1 VTAIAEAPP
10 PVVADDRRVE
20 AGRILASARAA
31 TARRTRVVS
40 LAVFAV
46 GAFTFCLSVSIG
58 DYHIPLL
65 DVIKVLVGQGR
76 PDTDFIVR
84 TLRLPRAL
92 TGALVGAAFGMSG
105 AVFQSLARNPLA
117 SPDMIGITEG
127 ASAMAVASIVFWHA
141 STAQTAGYAFLGAL
155 LSAGAIY
162 LLAYR
167 KGVSPYRMVL
177 VGIGIGFALQSVIQY
192 VLTRA
197 QIYEAQ
203 KAVVWLTGS
212 LNARGWEHVRP
223 VSLAM
228 LVLVPC
234 CLLLGRQLQALQL
247 GEDTAVGLGIRS
259 GRIQAGLVL
268 CAVGLCAVA
277 TASAGP
283 VNFVAFMAPP
293 ISRRLTRSAGAGLV
307 PAALVGATLVLLAD
321 IGGRELFGAELP
333 VGVVT
338 GVIGAPYLLWLLARA
353 NRVGRGG

>member
-1 VTAIAEAPP
+1 VTAIAEAPA
-10 PVVADDRRVE
+10 PVVVDDRRIE
-20 AGRILASARAA
+20 AARILAAARAA
-31 TARRTRVVS
+31 TARRARTVS
-40 LAVFAV
+40 LGIFLVGFFA
-46 GAFTFCLSVSIG
+46 FCLSISIG

-65 DVIKVLVGQGR
+65 DVLKVLVGQGS
-76 PDTDFIVR
+76 PSTDFIIR

-92 TGALVGAAFGMSG
+92 TGVLVGGAFGMSG

-117 SPDMIGITEG
+117 SPDVIGITEG
-127 ASAMAVASIVFWHA
+127 ASAMAVTSIVFWHTT
-141 STAQTAGYAFLGAL
+141 TAQTAGLAFVGAL
-155 LSAGAIY
+155 GSAVAIY

-177 VGIGIGFALQSVIQY
+177 VGIGIGYALQSVVQY

-223 VSLAM
+223 VSFAM
-228 LVLVPC
+228 LVLVPA

-247 GEDTAVGLGIRS
+247 GDDTAAGLGVPT

-283 VNFVAFMAPP
+283 VLFVAFMAPP
-293 ISRRLTRSAGAGLV
+293 IARRLTRSAGAGLV
-307 PAALVGATLVLLAD
+307 PAALVGATLVLVAD
-321 IGGRELFGAELP
+321 IAGRELFPAELP

-338 GVIGAPYLLWLLARA
+338 GVVGAPYLLWLLARA